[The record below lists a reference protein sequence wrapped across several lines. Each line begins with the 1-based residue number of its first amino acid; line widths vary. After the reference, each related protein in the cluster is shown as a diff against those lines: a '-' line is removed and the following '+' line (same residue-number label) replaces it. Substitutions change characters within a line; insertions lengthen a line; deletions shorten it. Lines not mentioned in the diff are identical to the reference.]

1 MPFEA
6 QSLEM
11 PCEMKEKAFKT
22 SREAFEGV
30 LKEFAMPFEAHC
42 LEILCGMKG
51 KKHLKHSA
59 QHFLVF

>member
-30 LKEFAMPFEAHC
+30 LKDSA
-42 LEILCGMKG
+42 
-51 KKHLKHSA
+51 KHLGCFKGVPNA
-59 QHFLVF
+59 I